1 VISVIVP
8 VLNEAGVLAAS
19 LADLLAQP
27 GDFEVIVV
35 DGGSRDRSGELAS
48 AFAGVRVVHAQRGR
62 ALQMNAGAALARGE
76 LLLFL
81 HADTRLPAGA
91 IVALDAAQAGAA
103 WQAGAFRHR
112 FAPADWRLRIVSAVN
127 NLRCRWSRIYFGDQ
141 AIFVRR
147 ELFERLGGFPAVP
160 MLEDVIF
167 CERLR
172 RVTCAVLLRDAV
184 MTDARRFLRH
194 GVWRTSLRA
203 LLILARHRLG
213 LPPGGHGFADEVR

>member
-1 VISVIVP
+1 MISVIVP
-8 VLNEAGVLAAS
+8 VLDEAAA
-19 LADLLAQP
+19 LPAALDALLAQP

-35 DGGSRDRSGELAS
+35 DGGSGDATCDIARAR
-48 AFAGVRVVHAQRGR
+48 AGVRLLQAPRGR
-62 ALQMNAGAALARGE
+62 AAQMNAGAAAARGE

-91 IVALDAAQAGAA
+91 IAALDAAQRRDG

-112 FAPADWRLRIVSAVN
+112 FAPQDWRLALVSWGN
-127 NLRCRWSRIYFGDQ
+127 NLRCRRSRVYFGDQ

-147 ELFERLGGFPAVP
+147 ELFERLGGFPVVP

-172 RVTCAVLLRDAV
+172 GVTRAVLLSEAV
-184 MTDARRFLRH
+184 TTDARRFLHH
-194 GVWRTSLRA
+194 GVWRSTARA

-213 LPPGGHGFADEVR
+213 LRSSGRGYVDAVR